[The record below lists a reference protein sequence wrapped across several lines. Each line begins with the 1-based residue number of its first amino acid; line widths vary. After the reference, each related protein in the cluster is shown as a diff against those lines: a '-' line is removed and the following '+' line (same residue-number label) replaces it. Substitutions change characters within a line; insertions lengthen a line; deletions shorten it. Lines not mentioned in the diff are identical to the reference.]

1 MRFIPSDFSYGSAPV
16 SGEPTQESAP
26 DDYSKYLEYLTQAAP
41 SLSILLAGQ
50 DPREKEAVLTAKLA
64 QYKDLRSKAKSQ
76 LTRNY
81 YTSQIN
87 EIQAELA
94 AVQARAGPAR
104 ETEALFRAG
113 KIGGLVVV
121 VLGSAVLIQLFSL
134 LRAKTKAAQA

>member
-1 MRFIPSDFSYGSAPV
+1 MKFIPSPASYGDTEST
-16 SGEPTQESAP
+16 GEPVEGSSETGYA
-26 DDYSKYLEYLTQAAP
+26 KYLDMLNQAAP

-50 DPREKEAVLTAKLA
+50 DPREKEAVLEARLL
-64 QYKDLRSKAKSQ
+64 QYQQLKASTSNL
-76 LTRNY
+76 LTQNY

-94 AVQARAGPAR
+94 AVQARAGTAR

>member
-1 MRFIPSDFSYGSAPV
+1 VRFIPSDFSYGSAPA
-16 SGEPTQESAP
+16 SGEPTQESTA
-26 DDYSKYLEYLTQAAP
+26 DDYSKYLEYLNQAAP

-87 EIQAELA
+87 ELQAELA
-94 AVQARAGPAR
+94 AVKTRAGTAR

-113 KIGGLVVV
+113 KVGGLVVV
-121 VLGSAVLIQLFSL
+121 VLGSAVLIQLFSF
-134 LRAKTKAAQA
+134 LRAKTKEAQA